1 MASLNFPSVISL
13 SRPALLWCLFLS
25 FAGFRS
31 APAQQSQN
39 FPLNEE
45 NGSTVQLTH
54 VFSSVPPGGYTAI
67 RVNVNNQGKEAIS
80 LVVGTSSTTP
90 SNRSEHVLTGPAV
103 TLACPPGATTVR
115 ELIVPLMTE
124 FSSSRSYRGSFL
136 GVTLSGAGRTHQ
148 ARFDSMIS
156 TTQPFWAISQS
167 LGGAAAAALNDAARP
182 KAGKGGSGYSSG
194 ESFAGSF
201 LPVDLPADWRG
212 YMGLDGLALTDEE
225 WTALA
230 PGVRTAIR
238 HWMLL
243 GGVLDLYH
251 SGAAPV
257 GVLQELKAGSA
268 EPDPTGG
275 VLGGMPVGAGRVRVF
290 AWDRVVLGAPA
301 MSRFF
306 SGAGLS
312 IRHVAAREAMLPGP
326 PGNRA
331 GSTLRDTLGVRSF
344 AAWQVGVILLIFG
357 ILVGPVNLFYLA
369 GPGRR
374 HRLFVTTPL
383 IALGA
388 SLVLIAVIFL
398 QDGAGGKG
406 QRAALVELFPDENLS
421 TVRQYQ
427 ISRTGVLFGGGFVM
441 SELAALTPLLLENS
455 RWTRLKSGGSSDS
468 EGQRFNQPEPQAYAG
483 DWFQSRSEQAQLV
496 ETIRPGRGRLE
507 LKPGAGDPVLVS
519 SLAGALE
526 SVFYQDPGGQWW
538 AGAAPLTTGGSLA
551 LQKTDEAAFA
561 AWSAEQLA
569 PFPPGVA
576 APLQSGRH
584 AGRFYAVSRDPA
596 VGLAGTLQSI
606 DWANDHAFL
615 HGRLA
620 PVP

>member
-1 MASLNFPSVISL
+1 MASLNSPFL
-13 SRPALLWCLFLS
+13 TRPARPAFLWCLFLS
-25 FAGFRS
+25 LAAAWS
-31 APAQQSQN
+31 VPAQQTKTL
-39 FPLNEE
+39 PLNEE
-45 NGSTVQLTH
+45 NGSTVHLTH

-103 TLACPPGATTVR
+103 TLACPPGSTTVR

-136 GVTLSGAGRTHQ
+136 GVTLSGAGRTYQ

-167 LGGAAAAALNDAARP
+167 IGGAAATALNDAARA
-182 KAGKGGSGYSSG
+182 KSGTRG

-201 LPVDLPADWRG
+201 LPADLPADWRG

-225 WTALA
+225 WNALP

-257 GVLQELKAGSA
+257 GILQELKAG
-268 EPDPTGG
+268 PVTGG
-275 VLGGMPVGAGRVRVF
+275 DLGGMPVGAGKVRVF
-290 AWDRVVLGAPA
+290 AWDRVVLDVRALERFVKEAGVA
-301 MSRFF
+301 SR
-306 SGAGLS
+306 AA
-312 IRHVAAREAMLPGP
+312 AAREAMLPGP
-326 PGNRA
+326 PGKGA
-331 GSTLRDTLGVRSF
+331 VSTLREALGVRSF
-344 AAWQVGVILLIFG
+344 AAWQVGVILLLFG

-406 QRAALVELFPDENLS
+406 QRAALLELFPDENLS

-441 SELAALTPLLLENS
+441 DELAALTPLLLENS

-507 LKPGAGDPVLVS
+507 LKPGTGDPVLVS
-519 SLAGALE
+519 SLAGSLE
-526 SVFYQDPGGQWW
+526 SVFYQDPSGQWW
-538 AGAAPLTTGGSLA
+538 MAAAPLATGGSLT

-569 PFPPGVA
+569 PFPLGVA
-576 APLQSGRH
+576 APLRSGRH

-596 VGLAGTLQSI
+596 IGFAGTLQSI
-606 DWANDHAFL
+606 DWANEHAFL

>member
-1 MASLNFPSVISL
+1 MTKPT
-13 SRPALLWCLFLS
+13 RPVFLWCLFLS
-25 FAGFRS
+25 FAAVWS
-31 APAQQSQN
+31 VPAQQTQN

-45 NGSTVQLTH
+45 NGSTVLLTH
-54 VFSSVPPGGYTAI
+54 VFSSVPPVGYTAI

-90 SNRSEHVLTGPAV
+90 SNRSEHVLTGPGV
-103 TLACPPGATTVR
+103 TLACPPGSTTVR

-124 FSSSRSYRGSFL
+124 YSSSRSYRGSML

-148 ARFDSMIS
+148 ARFDSTIS

-167 LGGAAAAALNDAARP
+167 IGGSAATALNDAARP
-182 KAGKGGSGYSSG
+182 KSGKGGSGYSSG

-225 WTALA
+225 WTTLA

-251 SGAAPV
+251 SGAAPEAI
-257 GVLQELKAGSA
+257 LHELKAGPA
-268 EPDPTGG
+268 TGG
-275 VLGGMPVGAGRVRVF
+275 DLGGKPVGAGKVRVF
-290 AWDRVVLGAPA
+290 AWDRVVLDVRALERFVKEAGVA
-301 MSRFF
+301 SR
-306 SGAGLS
+306 AA
-312 IRHVAAREAMLPGP
+312 AAREAMLPGP
-326 PGNRA
+326 PGKGA
-331 GSTLRDTLGVRSF
+331 VSTLREALGVRSF
-344 AAWQVGVILLIFG
+344 AAWQVGVILLLFG

-406 QRAALVELFPDENLS
+406 QRAALLELFPDENLS

-441 SELAALTPLLLENS
+441 DELAALTPLLLENS

-507 LKPGAGDPVLVS
+507 LKPGTGDPVLVS
-519 SLAGALE
+519 SLAGSLE
-526 SVFYQDPGGQWW
+526 SVFYQDPSGQWW
-538 AGAAPLTTGGSLA
+538 MAAAPLATGGSLT
-551 LQKTDEAAFA
+551 LQKTNEAAFA

-569 PFPPGVA
+569 PFPLGVA
-576 APLQSGRH
+576 APLLSGRH

-596 VGLAGTLQSI
+596 IGFARTLQSI
-606 DWANDHAFL
+606 DWANEHAFL

>member
-1 MASLNFPSVISL
+1 
-13 SRPALLWCLFLS
+13 
-25 FAGFRS
+25 
-31 APAQQSQN
+31 
-39 FPLNEE
+39 
-45 NGSTVQLTH
+45 
-54 VFSSVPPGGYTAI
+54 
-67 RVNVNNQGKEAIS
+67 
-80 LVVGTSSTTP
+80 
-90 SNRSEHVLTGPAV
+90 
-103 TLACPPGATTVR
+103 
-115 ELIVPLMTE
+115 
-124 FSSSRSYRGSFL
+124 
-136 GVTLSGAGRTHQ
+136 
-148 ARFDSMIS
+148 MIS

-538 AGAAPLTTGGSLA
+538 TGAAPLTTGGSLA

>member
-1 MASLNFPSVISL
+1 
-13 SRPALLWCLFLS
+13 
-25 FAGFRS
+25 
-31 APAQQSQN
+31 
-39 FPLNEE
+39 
-45 NGSTVQLTH
+45 
-54 VFSSVPPGGYTAI
+54 
-67 RVNVNNQGKEAIS
+67 
-80 LVVGTSSTTP
+80 
-90 SNRSEHVLTGPAV
+90 
-103 TLACPPGATTVR
+103 
-115 ELIVPLMTE
+115 
-124 FSSSRSYRGSFL
+124 
-136 GVTLSGAGRTHQ
+136 
-148 ARFDSMIS
+148 MIS

-167 LGGAAAAALNDAARP
+167 IGGAAASALNDAARP

-225 WTALA
+225 WTALP

-243 GGVLDLYH
+243 GGMLDLYH
-251 SGAAPV
+251 GGAAPV
-257 GVLQELKAGSA
+257 GVLQELKAGPA
-268 EPDPTGG
+268 EPDPAGG

-290 AWDRVVLGAPA
+290 AWDGVVPGAPA

-326 PGNRA
+326 PGNRP

-344 AAWQVGVILLIFG
+344 AAWQVGVILLCFG

-406 QRAALVELFPDENLS
+406 QRAALLELFPDENLS

-441 SELAALTPLLLENS
+441 NELSALTPLLLENS
-455 RWTRLKSGGSSDS
+455 RWTRL
-468 EGQRFNQPEPQAYAG
+468 
-483 DWFQSRSEQAQLV
+483 
-496 ETIRPGRGRLE
+496 
-507 LKPGAGDPVLVS
+507 
-519 SLAGALE
+519 
-526 SVFYQDPGGQWW
+526 
-538 AGAAPLTTGGSLA
+538 
-551 LQKTDEAAFA
+551 
-561 AWSAEQLA
+561 
-569 PFPPGVA
+569 
-576 APLQSGRH
+576 
-584 AGRFYAVSRDPA
+584 
-596 VGLAGTLQSI
+596 
-606 DWANDHAFL
+606 
-615 HGRLA
+615 
-620 PVP
+620 

>member
-1 MASLNFPSVISL
+1 MASLNSPFL
-13 SRPALLWCLFLS
+13 TRPARPAFLWCLFLS
-25 FAGFRS
+25 LAAAWS
-31 APAQQSQN
+31 VPAQQTKTL
-39 FPLNEE
+39 PLNEE
-45 NGSTVQLTH
+45 NGSTVHLTH

-103 TLACPPGATTVR
+103 TLACPPGSTTVR

-136 GVTLSGAGRTHQ
+136 GVTLSGAGRTYQ

-167 LGGAAAAALNDAARP
+167 TSGAAATALNDAARA
-182 KAGKGGSGYSSG
+182 KSGTRG

-201 LPVDLPADWRG
+201 LPADLPADWRG

-225 WTALA
+225 WNALP

-257 GVLQELKAGSA
+257 GILQELKAG
-268 EPDPTGG
+268 PVTGG
-275 VLGGMPVGAGRVRVF
+275 DLGGMPVGAGKVRVF
-290 AWDRVVLGAPA
+290 AWDRVVLDVRALERFVKEAGVA
-301 MSRFF
+301 SR
-306 SGAGLS
+306 AA
-312 IRHVAAREAMLPGP
+312 AAREAMLPGP
-326 PGNRA
+326 PGKGA
-331 GSTLRDTLGVRSF
+331 VSTLREALGVRSF
-344 AAWQVGVILLIFG
+344 AAWQVGVILLLFG

-406 QRAALVELFPDENLS
+406 QRAALLELFPDENLS

-441 SELAALTPLLLENS
+441 DELALLTPLLLEDS
-455 RWTRLKSGGSSDS
+455 RWTRLKSGGSNDS

-526 SVFYQDPGGQWW
+526 SVFYQDPNGQWW
-538 AGAAPLTTGGSLA
+538 MASTPLATGGSLT
-551 LQKTDEAAFA
+551 LQPSDAAAFA

-569 PFPPGVA
+569 PFPLAVA

-596 VGLAGTLQSI
+596 IGFAGTLQSI

-620 PVP
+620 PVL